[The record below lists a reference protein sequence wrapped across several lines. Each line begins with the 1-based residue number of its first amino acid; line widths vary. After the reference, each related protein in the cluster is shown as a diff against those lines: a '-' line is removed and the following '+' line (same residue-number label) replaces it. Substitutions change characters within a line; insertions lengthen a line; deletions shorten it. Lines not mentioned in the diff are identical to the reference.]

1 VSGFVG
7 RGRELAV
14 LRGFLD
20 QVAAGG
26 ADERGRAVLL
36 RGRRR
41 VGKSRLVEVFAEQAD
56 APLLWFTASKGAAAD
71 RQREAFLADLVAS
84 TLPRAADLADVRA
97 GSWQAA
103 LRLVA
108 QAVDPAVPSIV
119 VLDELPWLLESDPAV
134 EGDLQAVWD
143 RTLAKLPVLLLALG
157 SDLAVMERLNSY
169 GRTFYERAREMT
181 VGPLS
186 PADVADA
193 LRLEPADALDAYL
206 VTGGFPLALRE
217 WQPGQ
222 SLWAYLRRALAEPT
236 SALIVTGE
244 RSLAAEFPTE
254 LQAREVLRVIGS
266 GERTFTTIGQKAGN
280 LRAGSLNRSLEALQA
295 KRVVAAD
302 NPLSTA
308 PSRETR
314 YRVADPA
321 LRFWLRFI
329 DPGLPLIERGRGD
342 LVLAAVRRD
351 FGTWRGRAIEPVV
364 RESLLRLLH
373 DDADFAD
380 ATAVAGYWTRSN
392 DVEVDLIGA
401 DRAPVANQIAFVGSI
416 KWLERAPFDQADV
429 ARLLQHRARVPG
441 ATDHTPLAAV
451 TRSGSAADLLTRVW
465 GPADL
470 VDAWRHR
477 PQTPTPAPET

>member
-1 VSGFVG
+1 VKGFVG
-7 RGRELAV
+7 RSGELAR
-14 LRGFLD
+14 LRGFLE
-20 QVAAGG
+20 QVTSGG

-41 VGKSRLVEVFAEQAD
+41 VGKSRLVEVFVEQAG
-56 APLLWFTASKGAAAD
+56 APVLWFTASKGASSG
-71 RQREAFLADLVAS
+71 RQRESFLAELVAS
-84 TLPRAADLADVRA
+84 SLPRAADLADVQA
-97 GSWQAA
+97 GTWQAA

-108 QAVDPAVPSIV
+108 QALDPEVPSIV
-119 VLDELPWLLESDPAV
+119 VLDELPWLLESDPSV

-157 SDLAVMERLNSY
+157 SDLAVMEQLNSY
-169 GRTFYERAREMT
+169 GRAFYERAREMT

-186 PADVADA
+186 PADVANA
-193 LRLEPADALDAYL
+193 LRLEPSEALDAYL

-217 WQPGQ
+217 WERGQ
-222 SLWAYLRRALAEPT
+222 DLWAYLRRALAEPT
-236 SALIVTGE
+236 SALIITGE

-266 GERTFTTIGQKAGN
+266 GERTFTAIGQKAGN
-280 LRAGSLNRSLEALQA
+280 LRAGSLNRSLDALQA

-302 NPLSTA
+302 DPLSTT

-380 ATAVAGYWTRSN
+380 VTAVGGYWTRSN
-392 DVEVDLIGA
+392 DVEVDLVGA
-401 DRAPVANQIAFVGSI
+401 DRGPIAKRIAFVGSI
-416 KWLERAPFDQADV
+416 KWLERAPFDQSDL
-429 ARLLQHRARVPG
+429 ARLLQHRSRIPG
-441 ATDHTPLAAV
+441 ADDHTPLVAV
-451 TRSGSAADLLTRVW
+451 SRSGSAADLLARVW

-470 VDAWRHR
+470 VEAWRHR
-477 PQTPTPAPET
+477 AEAPAPAPET